1 MQLEVLT
8 PGKTVFSGD
17 IKLIKV
23 PGSGGSFEVM
33 NNHAPIIST
42 LDAGEVRVV
51 VDEDSIKSFNIDS
64 GVIQVVANRIIVL
77 AESIIEAKQP

>member
-1 MQLEVLT
+1 MFLEVLS
-8 PGKTVFSGD
+8 PGKTIFSGD

-42 LDAGEVRVV
+42 LDAGDVRVV
-51 VDEDSIKSFNIDS
+51 IDEDTTRLFNIS
-64 GVIQVVANRIIVL
+64 GGVIQVVANKVIVL
-77 AESIIEAKQP
+77 AESVTE